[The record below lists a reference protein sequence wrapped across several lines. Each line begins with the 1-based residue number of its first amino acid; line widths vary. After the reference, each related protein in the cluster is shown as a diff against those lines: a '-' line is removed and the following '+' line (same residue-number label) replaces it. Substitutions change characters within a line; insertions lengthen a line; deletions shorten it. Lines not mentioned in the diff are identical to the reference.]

1 MGLGF
6 RALPAGDRRDAWRA
20 RSREAG
26 FDPEPDLPMRELIID
41 RDGRNLTVWLG
52 PAEPGGPEEE
62 LYELDV
68 VI

>member
-1 MGLGF
+1 MRDLGI
-6 RALPAGDRRDAWRA
+6 
-20 RSREAG
+20 
-26 FDPEPDLPMRELIID
+26 EPDPLPMRELVID